1 MPRPDRSR
9 ERREELLPLLAAA
22 FAEMGYRRATT
33 AALARRCGVQEPI
46 LYRLWDDKK
55 AMFLA
60 AIEHVYALSESIWS
74 RVRLD
79 GEGDGSA
86 AQRILAYEAEHH
98 GEFGLYRIL
107 FAGLGETDDPEIEA
121 HLRRTYL
128 RFQRFVRDRIREH
141 RQGKDGRGAPDA
153 ETAAWA
159 LLGVGTMAS
168 VGLELGLFAA
178 KDRKRLLSEAGRVL
192 LEGKS

>member
-33 AALARRCGVQEPI
+33 AALAKRCGVQEPI
-46 LYRLWDDKK
+46 LYRLWADKK

-60 AIEHVYALSESIWS
+60 AIEHVYALSERIWS
-74 RVRLD
+74 QVSRDD
-79 GEGDGSA
+79 GGDSSA
-86 AQRILAYEAEHH
+86 AQRILAYEADHH

-107 FAGLGETDDPEIEA
+107 FAGLGETDDPEVEA

-128 RFQRFVRDRIREH
+128 RFHRFVRDRIREH
-141 RQGKDGRGAPDA
+141 RQGRLDESGAPDA
-153 ETAAWA
+153 DTAAWA
-159 LLGVGTMAS
+159 ILGVGTMAS
-168 VGLELGLFAA
+168 VGRELGLFAA
-178 KDRKRLLSEAGRVL
+178 KNRKRLLAEAGRAL
-192 LEGKS
+192 LEG